1 VTDALVGGSAGKD
14 EDTRPYDRAD
24 AGIPGHE
31 RNLRISYRVP
41 GILAK
46 LTNILP
52 FCYFRAHMPKKKN
65 RLTLYIFIGMG
76 IGLVVGALYPEMGD
90 KLRPLSDI
98 FIRLIKS
105 IIAPLIF
112 ATLVVGIAGHSDLKT
127 VGRMGL
133 KAIVY
138 FEVVTTVALFLGLGF
153 VNLVKP
159 GAGMTLQGGDISAIA
174 AKPQK
179 FADVLVHIFPQSFV
193 QAAAEGNILQVVVF
207 SVIFAI
213 ALTLIHAKKKP
224 ILDFLESLSETM
236 FKFTGIVMKYAPIGV
251 GAAIAVTVSSQG
263 VKVLLNLLRLILTF
277 YACAVCFFLFILVP
291 IMLLFRIPI
300 KKFLQAIKEPAII
313 AFSTTSSEAA
323 LPKAMQSMEAMGVP
337 REIVAFVIPTGYS
350 FNLDGTSLYLSL
362 ASVFIAQAAGIHLSL
377 GQQFVMVFTLMLTS
391 KGVAG
396 VPRSALVI
404 LAGTLASFN
413 LPLEGVAVLLGID
426 SLMDMVRTTINVVG
440 NCLASAVIA
449 RWEGKFIDSPST
461 IRTE

>member
-1 VTDALVGGSAGKD
+1 MTAAA
-14 EDTRPYDRAD
+14 RR
-24 AGIPGHE
+24 
-31 RNLRISYRVP
+31 
-41 GILAK
+41 
-46 LTNILP
+46 
-52 FCYFRAHMPKKKN
+52 KKS

-76 IGLVVGALYPEMGD
+76 IGLLVGALFPQAGLAM
-90 KLRPLSDI
+90 RPLSVI

-133 KAIVY
+133 KAILY

-153 VNLVKP
+153 VNLVQP
-159 GAGMTLQGGDISAIA
+159 GKGVALVAGDISAVA
-174 AKPQK
+174 SKPRP
-179 FADVLVHIFPQSFV
+179 FSEVLVHIFPQSFV
-193 QAAAEGNILQVVVF
+193 EAAAQGEILQVVVY
-207 SVIFAI
+207 SIIFAL
-213 ALTLIHAKKKP
+213 ALSMVHAKKKA
-224 ILDFLESLSETM
+224 ILDVLESLSETM
-236 FKFTGIVMKYAPIGV
+236 FKFTGIVMKFAPIGV
-251 GAAIAVTVSSQG
+251 GAAIAVTVGSQG
-263 VKVLLNLLRLILTF
+263 LKVLLNLALLILTF
-277 YACAVCFFLFILVP
+277 YACALSFFGLVLVP
-291 IMLLFRIPI
+291 IMLIFKIPI
-300 KKFLQAIKEPAII
+300 KRFFREIKEPAVI

-323 LPKAMQSMEAMGVP
+323 LPKAMEAMERFGVP
-337 REIVAFVIPTGYS
+337 REIVAFVVPTGYS

-362 ASVFIAQAAGIHLSL
+362 ASVFVAQAAGVPLTL

-426 SLMDMVRTTINVVG
+426 SLMDMARTTVNVVG

-449 RWEGKFIDSPST
+449 RWEGKFDDGATALPATASSAD
-461 IRTE
+461 